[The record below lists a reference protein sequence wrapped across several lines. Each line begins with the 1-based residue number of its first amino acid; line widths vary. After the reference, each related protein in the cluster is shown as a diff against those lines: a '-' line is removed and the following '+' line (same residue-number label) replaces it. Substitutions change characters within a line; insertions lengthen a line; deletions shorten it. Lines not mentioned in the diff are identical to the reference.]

1 MMCQE
6 WQNIQEKILSIENT
20 RILFWLLFFWKE
32 YMTFLEKYQDSVIFL
47 GPPNYPWIKVE
58 NILKYF
64 HKFYQETF
72 YFLIGRENA

>member
-1 MMCQE
+1 
-6 WQNIQEKILSIENT
+6 
-20 RILFWLLFFWKE
+20 
-32 YMTFLEKYQDSVIFL
+32 MTFLEKSQDSVIFL